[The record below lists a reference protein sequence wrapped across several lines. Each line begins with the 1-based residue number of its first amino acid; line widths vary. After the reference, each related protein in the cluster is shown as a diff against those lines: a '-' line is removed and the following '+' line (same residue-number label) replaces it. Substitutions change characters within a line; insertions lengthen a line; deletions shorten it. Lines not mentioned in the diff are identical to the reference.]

1 MATKPDIKYLNKDF
15 DTFKSDLI
23 EYAKSYFPTS
33 YNDFSQASP
42 GSMFINMAS
51 YVGDVLSYY
60 LDNQIQETF
69 LQYSKQK
76 NNLFA
81 LAQTLGYRPKVTS
94 AAIVDLE
101 VFQVVPSIRR
111 FGLLNPDFDYA
122 LTIAPGMVVTSN
134 LNSSTTFYV
143 SQKVDF
149 RTSSSMDDTNVTV
162 YQTNGIGEPISYL
175 LKKKTTAISGVVK
188 TQSFTFGSAQ
198 RFASVTINDTDII
211 SIISAQDSSGNDWY
225 EVPYLAQNY
234 IYNPVANIAANYPDL
249 QQDANQVPYILEKVK
264 VDRRFTSRFTSNE
277 SLVIEFGS
285 GINSIADSVIIPNPA
300 NVGIGL
306 TSGSD
311 TINTAFDPTNF
322 VTTTTYGLA
331 PSNTTITFTYLVG
344 GGAKSNVL
352 ANELTVVS
360 NVNAVGIN
368 TSQIS
373 TVATNNP
380 TAAEGGGDGDNIDE
394 LRNNIANEFLSQD
407 RAVTQNDYLSK
418 VLSMPSKY
426 GKVSKAYVTKDD
438 ATFSNYTKA
447 DPSNKD
453 QALVTMYLLSL
464 DTNGHMAIPT
474 QALFKN
480 IQTYLSEYRMMT
492 DAINLKSGYIIN
504 IGCNFD
510 ITIRPNFIGQD
521 VIARCITELKNYF
534 NISNWQINEPIIL
547 NDIYVLLD
555 KIEGVQTVRDITITN
570 INNVNAG
577 YSKYVYD
584 IAGATIQDII
594 YPSLDPCIFEVKFP
608 DIDIQGRVVS

>member
-1 MATKPDIKYLNKDF
+1 
-15 DTFKSDLI
+15 
-23 EYAKSYFPTS
+23 
-33 YNDFSQASP
+33 
-42 GSMFINMAS
+42 
-51 YVGDVLSYY
+51 
-60 LDNQIQETF
+60 
-69 LQYSKQK
+69 
-76 NNLFA
+76 
-81 LAQTLGYRPKVTS
+81 
-94 AAIVDLE
+94 
-101 VFQVVPSIRR
+101 
-111 FGLLNPDFDYA
+111 
-122 LTIAPGMVVTSN
+122 
-134 LNSSTTFYV
+134 
-143 SQKVDF
+143 
-149 RTSSSMDDTNVTV
+149 
-162 YQTNGIGEPISYL
+162 L